1 MNLGLTNWLP
11 NSPSFSQDL
20 LTSTLAANM
29 SKIYDVLII
38 GGGPAGL
45 SIAGGLVRQLYTSLV
60 LDSGTYRNAPAE
72 HMHGVPGFDHVN
84 PADFRAKVRGD
95 LKARYETVDF
105 ETATI
110 KTVRKVADLFEAVSD
125 QGTVYQGRKLALC
138 TGVRDVVE
146 EQPEGY
152 ADCWGRSM

>member
-1 MNLGLTNWLP
+1 
-11 NSPSFSQDL
+11 
-20 LTSTLAANM
+20 M

-45 SIAGGLVRQLYTSLV
+45 SVAGALARQLYTSLV
-60 LDSGTYRNAPAE
+60 LDSGIYRNARAD
-72 HMHGVPGFDHVN
+72 HMHKVPGFDHVN

-105 ETATI
+105 ESATI

-125 QGTVYQGRKLALC
+125 QGTVYQGRKLALG

-146 EQPEGY
+146 KQPEGY